1 MSEIVVTFPGGEGD
15 LLDNVYELRSLD
27 KDPES
32 CSESQPSKSVKSYFE
47 KISGSMKI
55 FRSRDDLGR
64 LVGRYK
70 VLAFTS
76 SLAVIG
82 LIITL
87 RMVSK
92 EMTEGRHVQ
101 R

>member
-1 MSEIVVTFPGGEGD
+1 MSEIVVTFPPEGD

-92 EMTEGRHVQ
+92 EMAEGRHVQ